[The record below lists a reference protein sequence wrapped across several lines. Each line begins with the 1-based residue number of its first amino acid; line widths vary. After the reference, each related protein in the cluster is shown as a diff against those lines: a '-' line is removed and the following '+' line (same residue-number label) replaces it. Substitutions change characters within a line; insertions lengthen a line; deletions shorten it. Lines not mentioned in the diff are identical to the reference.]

1 MGLRIDDEIIA
12 LIDRA
17 LEEDLAGGVDVTS
30 VATIDEESLG
40 QANFIAKAPGVIA
53 GLDIAEAVMSRCGVS
68 SFKRKV
74 VDGAEVKTGT
84 IIATAEGPLRAIL
97 LAERTALNLISRMS
111 GISTSTKRWADE
123 VSGSK
128 TKIRDTRKTTPGLR
142 VLEKYAVRVGGGIN
156 HRSSLSESALLKDNH
171 IAAAGSISQ
180 AFRAIREKF
189 PEVEVEVEVDTL
201 EQLEEALDAGVELI
215 LLDNMDLAMTRKA
228 VEITASRAR
237 LESSGGIKLENARA
251 YAECGVD
258 FLAIGALTHSAPI
271 LDISLEVLTPFVDH
285 EDGIEGK

>member
-1 MGLRIDDEIIA
+1 
-12 LIDRA
+12 
-17 LEEDLAGGVDVTS
+17 V
-30 VATIDEESLG
+30 G

-53 GLDIAEAVMSRCGVS
+53 GLDVAEAVILRCGIS

-74 VDGAEVKTGT
+74 DDGVEVKAGT

-111 GISTSTKRWADE
+111 GIATLTKHWAEE
-123 VSGSK
+123 VSGTR

-142 VLEKYAVRVGGGIN
+142 VLEKYAVRVGGGVN

-189 PEVEVEVEVDTL
+189 PVVEVEVEVDTL

-215 LLDNMDLAMTRKA
+215 LLDNMDLAMTRRA
-228 VEITASRAR
+228 VEITSSRAR

-271 LDISLEVLTPFVDH
+271 LDISLEVLTPFVDS
-285 EDGIEGK
+285 EDGNEGK

>member
-40 QANFIAKAPGVIA
+40 QAKFIAKAPGVIA

-111 GISTSTKRWADE
+111 GIATSTKRWADE

-142 VLEKYAVRVGGGIN
+142 VLEKYAVRVGGGVN

-189 PEVEVEVEVDTL
+189 PVVEVEVEVDTL

-228 VEITASRAR
+228 VAITASRAR

>member
-40 QANFIAKAPGVIA
+40 QAKFIAKAPGVIA

-111 GISTSTKRWADE
+111 GIATSTKRWADE

-142 VLEKYAVRVGGGIN
+142 VIEKYAVRVGGGIN

>member
-1 MGLRIDDEIIA
+1 
-12 LIDRA
+12 
-17 LEEDLAGGVDVTS
+17 
-30 VATIDEESLG
+30 
-40 QANFIAKAPGVIA
+40 
-53 GLDIAEAVMSRCGVS
+53 
-68 SFKRKV
+68 
-74 VDGAEVKTGT
+74 
-84 IIATAEGPLRAIL
+84 
-97 LAERTALNLISRMS
+97 MS
-111 GISTSTKRWADE
+111 GIATSTKRWADE
-123 VSGSK
+123 VSVTK

-215 LLDNMDLAMTRKA
+215 LLDNMDLAMTKKA
-228 VEITASRAR
+228 VEITSSRAR

-251 YAECGVD
+251 YAELGVD

>member
-1 MGLRIDDEIIA
+1 
-12 LIDRA
+12 
-17 LEEDLAGGVDVTS
+17 
-30 VATIDEESLG
+30 
-40 QANFIAKAPGVIA
+40 
-53 GLDIAEAVMSRCGVS
+53 MSRCGVS

-74 VDGAEVKTGT
+74 DDGVEVKAGT

-111 GISTSTKRWADE
+111 GIATSTKRWADE
-123 VSGSK
+123 VSGTK

-215 LLDNMDLAMTRKA
+215 LLDNMDLAMTKKA
-228 VEITASRAR
+228 VEITSSRAR

-251 YAECGVD
+251 YAELGVD

-271 LDISLEVLTPFVDH
+271 LDISLEVLTPFVAH

>member
-1 MGLRIDDEIIA
+1 MRLKIDDEIIA

-17 LEEDLAGGVDVTS
+17 LEEDLVGGVDVTS
-30 VATIDEESLG
+30 VATIDEKSVG
-40 QANFIAKAPGVIA
+40 QANFIVKTSGVIA
-53 GLDIAEAVMSRCGVS
+53 GLDVAEAVMSRCGVT
-68 SFKRKV
+68 SFERKV
-74 VDGAEVKTGT
+74 DDGAEVNAGT
-84 IIATAEGPLRAIL
+84 IIATAEGSLRAIL

-111 GISTSTKRWADE
+111 GIATLTKRWVDE
-123 VSGSK
+123 VSGTN

-189 PEVEVEVEVDTL
+189 PEIEVEVEVDTL
-201 EQLEEALDAGVELI
+201 EQLKEALDAGVELI
-215 LLDNMDLAMTRKA
+215 LLDNMDLAMTKKA

-237 LESSGGIKLENARA
+237 LESSGGIKVENALS
-251 YAECGVD
+251 YAEAGVD

-271 LDISLEVLTPFVDH
+271 LDISLEVLTPFSLD
-285 EDGIEGK
+285 EGK